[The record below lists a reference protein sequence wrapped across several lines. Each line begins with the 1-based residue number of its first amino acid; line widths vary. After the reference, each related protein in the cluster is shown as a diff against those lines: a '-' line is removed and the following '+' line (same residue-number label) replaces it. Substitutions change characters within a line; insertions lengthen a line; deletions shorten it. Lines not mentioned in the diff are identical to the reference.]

1 VVYPAAA
8 FPAMAK
14 ENGAKLVII
23 NREPTPLD
31 GIADHVIRAE
41 IGLVLSAFIPRNR
54 KVFRL
59 PKKTSWPYGRF

>member
-14 ENGAKLVII
+14 ENGAKLVIV

-41 IGLVLSAFIPRNR
+41 IGLVLSAFIPRN
-54 KVFRL
+54 
-59 PKKTSWPYGRF
+59 

>member
-1 VVYPAAA
+1 VVGSSLVVYPAAA

-41 IGLVLSAFIPRNR
+41 IGLVLSAFIPRN
-54 KVFRL
+54 
-59 PKKTSWPYGRF
+59 